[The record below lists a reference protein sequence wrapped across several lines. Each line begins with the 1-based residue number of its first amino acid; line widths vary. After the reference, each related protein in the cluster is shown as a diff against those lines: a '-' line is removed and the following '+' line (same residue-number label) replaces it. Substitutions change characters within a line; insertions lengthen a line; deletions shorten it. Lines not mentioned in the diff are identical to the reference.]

1 MEKMGY
7 VNHLDIMNLNDFD
20 FIDVYFKCLT
30 QFYPYYKE
38 KLLGLSYSYV
48 LSNGERVNL
57 IFNDECCM
65 HLLGMNFTS
74 IKTFL
79 EVYSDYLNL
88 DYIDISSKKSNE
100 ILDIIMEKKDL
111 ILKLCRR
118 AKIIRNNNDILNEFI
133 VDFRNC
139 LSDYSM
145 EKFEAIY
152 VLGENIGKDYFK
164 QFVVINPKWTN
175 VDHAVVFVDKERVF
189 VLGTVIDDF
198 NNMHISSIRNYKK
211 FDSNFSNCFDGCDV
225 CIIKSCVCTRN
236 DEIIKLSTNY
246 NSYDFIL
253 SNIKNIKSFLK
264 GVNYNLDVSSAYS
277 SIISQLN
284 FLFNEYGFYLPEAKQ
299 FFSCISDG
307 DFYQNSS
314 FHGEVKNPIYSKFNE
329 IVKTNKEM
337 WILIQ
342 KLLKEVSELKTQ
354 VNVSKSDESSEDCVE
369 DASISDSFRRK
380 VISRSSLIKLNSVK
394 MKLLANKIKNPYDKR
409 VSTRGLENYSISQI
423 YDSLGS
429 LSSQQLDLLFKSYV
443 GKWDGSSYLPISRKE
458 LDMECTNDFNY
469 TKRVI
474 LECLKANI
482 LYLNE
487 LFKDKSEL
495 FDKISHLEERQQMII
510 CLKYGLFD
518 SKCYTL
524 EEVNRVLIDKEM
536 SPATSYEFDQILN
549 SIVRN
554 EKRLLK
560 R

>member
-189 VLGTVIDDF
+189 ALGTVIDDF
-198 NNMHISSIRNYKK
+198 NDMHISSIRNYKK

-342 KLLKEVSELKTQ
+342 KLLKEVSELKTR

-369 DASISDSFRRK
+369 DASISDSLRRK

-487 LFKDKSEL
+487 LFKDRSEL

-536 SPATSYEFDQILN
+536 SPATSYEYDQILN
-549 SIVRN
+549 SIVMN
-554 EKRLLK
+554 EKTLLK